1 MDNTDARRLARNTGL
16 LYVRMIAV
24 MLASLYATR
33 VVLRTLGFEDYG
45 LYNVIGNVVVFF
57 GFLEAALTSATSRYI
72 SFELGRGDEGD
83 VSRILSMAINCHII
97 LAAALWIILEAA
109 GLWIINTKLNIDQ
122 DRLRAANWLF
132 QFTLLTFCFRI
143 IQMPLHSN
151 IIAHE
156 RMGFYAAI
164 SITEAVLKL
173 VAALILVCF
182 NGDKLVVYGILLFSV
197 QLFVLLLY
205 VLANKLFI
213 KDTRYI
219 KSWDTGIVK
228 QFAAYSGWSLLV
240 SGTDITTQQCTGIFF
255 KIFLTSVA
263 NAALG
268 VASQVNS
275 AIIMFISSFT
285 QSYKPQ
291 IVKSYAA
298 GDYDYFSRLLFSA
311 SKVSFVLYLVIAVP
325 IVANAD
331 YILRLWLGDYPPLT
345 PALIAVILLYRM
357 FDSFQEPLWSAVH
370 ATGRIR
376 THQILMA
383 SIKILAI
390 PGMFF
395 MLKSGRG
402 AVAAMSVWALLNVV
416 CAVVRTIY
424 MHYLVNMDLKAYFKD
439 VIARIL
445 LLFIVV
451 VPATFAVSHSMGNS
465 LAGFLLSSSVSV
477 LLTVA
482 LSLFYVLDKD
492 ERKLLSFIPVI
503 GKYLE

>member
-57 GFLEAALTSATSRYI
+57 GFLEAALTNATSRFI
-72 SFELGRGDEGD
+72 SFELGKGDDGD
-83 VSRILSMAINCHII
+83 VSKLFSMAINCHVI
-97 LAAALWIILEAA
+97 LAAALWVILEVV
-109 GLWIINTKLNIDQ
+109 GTWIINSKLNIDP

-132 QFTLLTFCFRI
+132 QFTLVTFCLRI

-151 IIAHE
+151 IAAHE
-156 RMGFYAAI
+156 RMGFYATI

-173 VAALILVCF
+173 AVALCLF
-182 NGDKLVVYGILLFSV
+182 LFKGDKLIVYGALLLSV
-197 QLFVLLLY
+197 QFVVLLLY
-205 VLANKLFI
+205 ILANKIFI
-213 KDTRYI
+213 RDTHYCR
-219 KSWDTGIVK
+219 SWDSGIVR
-228 QFAAYSGWSLLV
+228 QFASYSGWSLLV
-240 SGTDITTQQCTGIFF
+240 SGADITTQQCTGIFF
-255 KIFLTSVA
+255 KVFLTSVA

-268 VASQVNS
+268 VANQVNS

-285 QSYKPQ
+285 MSYKPQ

-298 GDYDYFSRLLFSA
+298 GEYNYFNKLLFSA
-311 SKVSFVLYLVIAVP
+311 SKMSFVLYMLIAVP
-325 IVANAD
+325 IVANTD
-331 YILRLWLGDYPPLT
+331 FILRLWLGDYPPLT

-357 FDSFQEPLWSAVH
+357 FDSFQEPLWSAVY

-383 SIKILAI
+383 AIKILAI

-395 MLKSGRG
+395 MLKTGRG
-402 AVAAMSVWALLNVV
+402 AVAAMTVWASLNII

-424 MHYLVNMDLKAYFKD
+424 MHYLVNMDLKAYFKE
-439 VIARIL
+439 VIVKIFIPFIIVLPVTFAISRSMGINFAG
-445 LLFIVV
+445 FIVSS
-451 VPATFAVSHSMGNS
+451 AVSVI
-465 LAGFLLSSSVSV
+465 LTISS
-477 LLTVA
+477 
-482 LSLFYVLDKD
+482 SLFYILDRD
-492 ERKLLSFIPVI
+492 ERKILSFIPVI
-503 GKYLE
+503 GKYLK